1 MAVKTSLETLEDNK
15 VKLLVEV
22 EEAEFEP
29 ELEAAFK
36 RISNEI
42 SLPGFRKGKA
52 PRAVIEARIGSQ
64 HARDEAFRTCLP
76 DFYSKAVDEL
86 EVDVIAPPEID
97 ITSGQDEGPVHF
109 EATVEVRPEIEV
121 SDYAGVELE
130 VEPLAVTDDDVQ
142 EAIDSIRKRTSEL
155 NVVERAAAEGDSVNI
170 DIETSHKDEAVPGF
184 TTTDYAYEVGSG
196 QTLEEMDE
204 NLVGV
209 SAGDEVTFDAAHPD
223 EEEDEPLKIKVKVNS
238 VSEVVL
244 PETTPEWVKDNS
256 EFETIEELTTE
267 YRARLEKA
275 KISQAQVKARN
286 DLSEK
291 IAELVGEDVVPQS
304 MIDTQADNR
313 LQEMAM
319 RLQSQGIDFQQF
331 LEISGQDSGAMMDE
345 VRGTAEV
352 SAKLDLALRSI
363 AEQEGLTVTD
373 EEVNEEFE
381 KIGQQLGK
389 TADEVRS
396 EFGESSHIRGLSA
409 DILKSK
415 TMDWLVDSAS
425 IKDTDGNAVKAA
437 DLEIDEEES

>member
-1 MAVKTSLETLEDNK
+1 MKTSLETLEDNK

-29 ELEAAFK
+29 ELESAFK
-36 RISNEI
+36 RISQEI

-52 PRAVIEARIGSQ
+52 PRSVIEARIGSQ
-64 HARDEAFRTCLP
+64 HARDEAFRTSLP

-97 ITSGQDEGPVHF
+97 ITEGQEEGPIHF
-109 EATVEVRPEIEV
+109 EAIVEVRPVIEV
-121 SDYAGVELE
+121 SGYKDVEVE

-155 NVVERAAAEGDSVNI
+155 NEVERAAADGDSVNI
-170 DIETSHKDEAVPGF
+170 DIETTHKDEEIEGF
-184 TTTDYAYEVGSG
+184 TTSGYAYEVGSG
-196 QTLEEMDE
+196 QTLEEMDK

-209 SAGDEVTFDAAHPD
+209 SAGDEVSFDAKHPD
-223 EEEDEPLKIKVKVNS
+223 EEETEPLKIKVKVNT

-244 PETTPEWVKDNS
+244 PEVTPEWVKDNS
-256 EFETIEELTTE
+256 EFETAEELTAE
-267 YRARLEKA
+267 YRSRLEKA
-275 KISQAQVKARN
+275 KVNQAGIHARN
-286 DLSEK
+286 ELSER

-319 RLQSQGIDFQQF
+319 RLQQQGIDFQQF

-345 VRGTAEV
+345 VKETAKV
-352 SAKLDLALRSI
+352 TAKLDLALRSI
-363 AEQEGLTVTD
+363 AEKEGLSVSDAEVD
-373 EEVNEEFE
+373 EEFA
-381 KIGQQLGK
+381 KIGAQMGK
-389 TADEVRS
+389 TADEIRS
-396 EFGESSHIRGLSA
+396 EFGESSHIKGLSA

-415 TMDWLVDSAS
+415 TMDWLVDNIS
-425 IKDTDGNAVKAA
+425 IKDSNGKAITAA
-437 DLEIDEEES
+437 DLEIIEEES